1 MNNIKTLINESKLN
15 LSTLIAFTRAEHKIH
30 NLEYSTIKKSGLTI
44 SQFGVLEALYNK
56 GDLRICEIIEKILT
70 TSGNITVVIK
80 NLEKEGFIKKNPD
93 PLDKR
98 STIISITDK
107 GKNIVEE
114 ILPKHINNINNI
126 FSVLTDEEKI
136 LLKSMLKSLN
146 ILFF

>member
-44 SQFGVLEALYNK
+44 SQFGVLEVLYNK

-80 NLEKEGFIKKNPD
+80 NLEKDGLVKKNLD
-93 PLDKR
+93 PKDKR

-107 GKNIVEE
+107 GKQIIEG
-114 ILPKHINNINNI
+114 ILPNHIENISEI
-126 FSVLTDEEKI
+126 FSVLTKEEQI
-136 LLKSMLKSLN
+136 TLKN
-146 ILFF
+146 ILKKFKNI

>member
-1 MNNIKTLINESKLN
+1 M
-15 LSTLIAFTRAEHKIH
+15 
-30 NLEYSTIKKSGLTI
+30 
-44 SQFGVLEALYNK
+44 
-56 GDLRICEIIEKILT
+56 ILVIT
-70 TSGNITVVIK
+70 FTVVIK

-136 LLKSMLKSLN
+136 LLK
-146 ILFF
+146 I

>member
-30 NLEYSTIKKSGLTI
+30 NLEYST
-44 SQFGVLEALYNK
+44 VLEALYNK

-136 LLKSMLKSLN
+136 LLKSMLKKFKYL
-146 ILFF
+146 IFLELYH

>member
-1 MNNIKTLINESKLN
+1 MDKIKSLIDQSKIN

-30 NLEYSTIKKSGLTI
+30 NLEYNSIKKSGLTI
-44 SQFGVLEALYNK
+44 SQFGVLEALYSK

-80 NLEKEGFIKKNPD
+80 NLEKEGLVKKNPD

-114 ILPKHINNINNI
+114 ILPEHINTINNI

-136 LLKSMLKSLN
+136 LLKN
-146 ILFF
+146 ILKKFK

>member
-44 SQFGVLEALYNK
+44 SQFGVLEVLYNK

-93 PLDKR
+93 PVSYTHLR
-98 STIISITDK
+98 AHET
-107 GKNIVEE
+107 N
-114 ILPKHINNINNI
+114 
-126 FSVLTDEEKI
+126 
-136 LLKSMLKSLN
+136 
-146 ILFF
+146 

>member
-1 MNNIKTLINESKLN
+1 MNNIKALINDSKLN
-15 LSTLIAFTRAEHKIH
+15 LSTLIAFTRAEHKIY
-30 NLEYSTIKKSGLTI
+30 NLQYSTIKKSGLTI

-114 ILPKHINNINNI
+114 ILPEHINNINNI

-136 LLKSMLKSLN
+136 LLNSILKK
-146 ILFF
+146 FK